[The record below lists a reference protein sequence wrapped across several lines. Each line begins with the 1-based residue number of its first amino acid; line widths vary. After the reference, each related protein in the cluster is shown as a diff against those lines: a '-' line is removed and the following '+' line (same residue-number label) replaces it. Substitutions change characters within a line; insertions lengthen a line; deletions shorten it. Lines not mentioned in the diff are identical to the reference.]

1 MSLSLE
7 ITLDNDLYMVKDEID
22 DEILMFLEFYR
33 KDSNF
38 LGHQVW
44 YKVFIDHIT
53 IEMLHF
59 RLKKTL
65 SSMW

>member
-33 KDSNF
+33 KDSIF